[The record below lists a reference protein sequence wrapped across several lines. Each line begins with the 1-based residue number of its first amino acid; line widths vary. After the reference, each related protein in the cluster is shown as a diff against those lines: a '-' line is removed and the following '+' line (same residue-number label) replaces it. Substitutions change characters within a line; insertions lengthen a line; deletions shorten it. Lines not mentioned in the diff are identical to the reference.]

1 MNRSSGPK
9 TTRRIKPLMKAAV
22 AAAACALAGHAMADI
37 TFYENENFRGRNTG
51 ADAQVNFLKD
61 IGFDDRASSIEVRGE
76 RWEVCEDP
84 GYTGRCRVLQP
95 GSYPSLR
102 SMGLDNRISSAR
114 RVGED
119 VSRDRYGP
127 DPQPTYYR
135 RGEEGVFQAQVVS
148 VRAVMGEEQQRCW
161 IEQKEVRDR
170 PNVGGAVIGG
180 VLGGIL
186 GHQFG
191 GGSGQAVTT
200 AAGAVGG
207 AVVGSNVNR
216 DRDVRNVQ
224 RCGANPNNG
233 NPQYWDVTYRFK
245 GQDHYMQTR
254 RPPGATVT
262 VNARGEPRE

>member
-1 MNRSSGPK
+1 MNRSSAPNSPP
-9 TTRRIKPLMKAAV
+9 RMKRALKVAV

-37 TFYENENFRGRNTG
+37 TFYENENFRGRNAGTES
-51 ADAQVNFLKD
+51 QINFLKE

-84 GYTGRCRVLQP
+84 GYSGRCRVLQP
-95 GSYPSLR
+95 GSYPSLK

-127 DPQPTYYR
+127 DPQPTYFR
-135 RGEEGVFQAQVVS
+135 RGDEGLYQAQVVS

-170 PNVGGAVIGG
+170 PNVGGAVVGG

-191 GGSGQAVTT
+191 GGSGQTATT
-200 AAGAVGG
+200 VAGAVGG

-216 DRDVRNVQ
+216 DKDVRNVQ
-224 RCGANPNNG
+224 RCGAATNNG

-254 RPPGATVT
+254 RQPGATVT